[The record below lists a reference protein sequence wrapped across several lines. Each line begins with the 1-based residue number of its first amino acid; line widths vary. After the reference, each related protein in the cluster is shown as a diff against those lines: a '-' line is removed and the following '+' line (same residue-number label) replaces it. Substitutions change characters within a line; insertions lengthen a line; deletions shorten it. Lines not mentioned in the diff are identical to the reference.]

1 MGSQRLKSHA
11 WGLHV
16 SARCPLCRCY
26 GSELGVFVRCLAL
39 GTGVV
44 IGVSMTPFS
53 ALDTLFPLLGCIVES
68 HYEGFFLVLS
78 LFVLFDCPLLEA
90 CSLLAEG

>member
-11 WGLHV
+11 WGLHG
-16 SARCPLCRCY
+16 SARCPLRRCY

-39 GTGVV
+39 GTGV
-44 IGVSMTPFS
+44 SMTPFS
-53 ALDTLFPLLGCIVES
+53 ALETLFPLLGCIVES